1 MKTRLLGCRIE
12 VSLNI
17 ICEVLL
23 RTSFHFVGSPR
34 TAIKC
39 SKMKKVFARRTENVN
54 MIGFAH

>member
-1 MKTRLLGCRIE
+1 MKTRLLGCRIQ

-23 RTSFHFVGSPR
+23 RTSFHFVGSPG
-34 TAIKC
+34 TAIKY
-39 SKMKKVFARRTENVN
+39 SKMKKVFARRKENVK